1 MIDFKKEIAKILYSE
16 VPELEIQEITEM
28 IEIPPDS
35 KMGDFAFPC
44 FKLAK
49 LYKKAPPMIAK
60 EIADKVKNDMFD
72 KVENINGYINFYI
85 NKAFFQKAVLEEV
98 YSLKE
103 KYGSSDI
110 GKGEKVI
117 VEYSSPNI
125 GKIFHFGHLRSTVI
139 GNSLANILEF
149 EGYDVF
155 RLNYI
160 GDWGTQFGKLIAAF
174 KKWGNKE
181 LLEQNPLKT
190 LLDLYVRFSNEEKED
205 PTLTEEARIWFKKL
219 EDKDEEAT
227 ELWQWFREESLKE
240 YKKMYDKLNVR
251 FDSFEGEAFYN
262 DKMDIIVKELE
273 EKELLKE
280 SEGAQVVFLDEYDM
294 IPVIIKQKNGATLY
308 ATRDLASIKHRIEN
322 YKVKK
327 SLYVVGSEQALHFK
341 QIFKVAEL
349 LGYEEVK
356 GFKHIDFGL
365 VVDETGQK
373 LGTRKGNS
381 VFLKDVIDES
391 VEKVQQIIQE
401 KNPDLDDKV
410 RISEQ
415 IGIGAIIFNDLKN
428 NRIKNEMFTWEDML
442 NFEGETGPYVQYT
455 HARAS
460 SILRNAKVDIVTN
473 VDFSILSEASSY
485 ELCKSIYELPE
496 VIADAAAKYEPSIIT
511 RHIVDLAQA
520 FNRFYHEQQ
529 IIVEDKEV
537 QQARLLMVY
546 AAKQAISNGL
556 KLLGMEAPER
566 M

>member
-1 MIDFKKEIAKILYSE
+1 MIDFRKEIAKILYSE
-16 VPELEIQEITEM
+16 VPELGMQEITEM

-60 EIADKVKNDMFD
+60 EIADKVKNDIFD
-72 KVENINGYINFYI
+72 RVENINGYVNFYI

-227 ELWQWFREESLKE
+227 DLWQWFREESLKE
-240 YKKMYDKLNVR
+240 YKKMYEKLNVR

-262 DKMDIIVKELE
+262 DKMDVIVKELE
-273 EKELLKE
+273 EKQLLKE

-356 GFKHIDFGL
+356 DFKHIDFGL

-391 VEKVQQIIQE
+391 VEKVLQIIQE

-415 IGIGAIIFNDLKN
+415 IGIGAVIFNDLKN

-473 VDFSILSEASSY
+473 VDFSILLEVSSY
-485 ELCKSIYELPE
+485 ELCKSIYKLPE

-529 IIVEDKEV
+529 IIVEDQEIQK
-537 QQARLLMVY
+537 ARLLMVY

>member
-1 MIDFKKEIAKILYSE
+1 MIDFRKEIAKILYSE
-16 VPELEIQEITEM
+16 VPELGMQEITEM

-60 EIADKVKNDMFD
+60 EIADKVKNDIFD
-72 KVENINGYINFYI
+72 RVENINGYVNFYI

-227 ELWQWFREESLKE
+227 DLWQWFREESLKE
-240 YKKMYDKLNVR
+240 YKKMYEKLNVR

-262 DKMDIIVKELE
+262 DKMDVIVKELE
-273 EKELLKE
+273 EKQLLKE

-356 GFKHIDFGL
+356 DFMHIDFGL

-391 VEKVQQIIQE
+391 VEKVLQIIQE

-415 IGIGAIIFNDLKN
+415 IGIGAVIFNDLKN

-473 VDFSILSEASSY
+473 VDFSILLEVSSY
-485 ELCKSIYELPE
+485 ELCKSIYKLPE

-529 IIVEDKEV
+529 IIVEDQEIQK
-537 QQARLLMVY
+537 ARLLMVY